1 MYARW
6 RISHETV
13 CLLEGQRYMTIR
25 KKPMPQL
32 VETRTAQPSNGA
44 KIRTRVVALE
54 PIRIS
59 LPGVTAREAEVVG
72 WVAQGLT
79 NKSIALQ
86 LRISA
91 RTVQK
96 HLERMF
102 RKLGI
107 RSRSELVARAYLT
120 MNEQYKTR

>member
-1 MYARW
+1 
-6 RISHETV
+6 
-13 CLLEGQRYMTIR
+13 MTIR
-25 KKPMPQL
+25 KKPMPQPI
-32 VETRTAQPSNGA
+32 ETRTTSPSNGA
-44 KIRTRVVALE
+44 KSLGHVVALE

>member
-1 MYARW
+1 
-6 RISHETV
+6 
-13 CLLEGQRYMTIR
+13 MTIR
-25 KKPMPQL
+25 KKPMPHP
-32 VETRTAQPSNGA
+32 VETRTTPPLNGA
-44 KIRTRVVALE
+44 QIRTRVVALE
-54 PIRIS
+54 PIHIS

-86 LRISA
+86 LQISA

-120 MNEQYKTR
+120 MNEQYKAR